1 MNTLASFNPNQ
12 TKKGV
17 LATVMAGIVLFMAG
31 CASIP
36 PPTDQLAV
44 TKAAVADASAS
55 GANEFAP
62 VELKS
67 AMDKLSEAER
77 AMAEKEY
84 VEAKRLAE
92 EAQLAAKLA
101 ETKTRTA
108 KAQRA
113 VENAQESNRI
123 LREELQRAAPAAQP
137 AP

>member
-1 MNTLASFNPNQ
+1 
-12 TKKGV
+12 
-17 LATVMAGIVLFMAG
+17 MAGIVLFMAG

-84 VEAKRLAE
+84 VQAKRLAE

>member
-1 MNTLASFNPNQ
+1 MKTLNGSKSKLI
-12 TKKGV
+12 KKWV
-17 LATVMAGIVLFMAG
+17 MTTVMAGTVLVMAG

-44 TKAAVADASAS
+44 TKAAIANASAS

-67 AMDKLSEAER
+67 AMDKLSAAER

-84 VEAKRLAE
+84 VHAKRLAE

-101 ETKTRTA
+101 ATKSNTA
-108 KAQRA
+108 KAQKA

-123 LREELQRAAPAAQP
+123 LREELQRAAPSAQS